1 MNYQMII
8 KKGNK
13 IICEDEVDIMNIKYD
28 LKTIVENVSDENFE
42 KIKIVV
48 RGFKKTELKDR
59 IKVLQ

>member
-13 IICEDEVDIMNIKYD
+13 IICKDEVDIMNIKYD

-48 RGFKKTELKDR
+48 QRFKKTELKDR

>member
-1 MNYQMII
+1 MII

-13 IICEDEVDIMNIKYD
+13 IICKDEVDIMNIKYD
-28 LKTIVENVSDENFE
+28 LKTIVENVSEENFE

-48 RGFKKTELKDR
+48 QRFKKTELKDR